1 MLNLKNKHANDTRIT
16 FDSQKHEYFV
26 DGISIKYSVTGLIEK
41 FFPKFDAEYW
51 SNKKA
56 RERIQ
61 MEDGKLTQENISE
74 VKKEILLEWENNRKD
89 AAEKGTILH
98 EKIENFYNNVEDT
111 IDAPEFTYFKQFIS
125 KYPNLK
131 PYKSEWRFRIG
142 SIDKNISWMH
152 VRMKKIIFKQLLKKD
167 TNSAFR
173 KQLQIHFL
181 FHQCFY
187 IGYRNTFY
195 FFQS

>member
-16 FDSQKHEYFV
+16 FDSRKHEYFV

-61 MEDGKLTQENISE
+61 MEDGKLTQENISK

-89 AAEKGTILH
+89 AADKGTIPTKKLKTFIMIL
-98 EKIENFYNNVEDT
+98 KI
-111 IDAPEFTYFKQFIS
+111 Q
-125 KYPNLK
+125 
-131 PYKSEWRFRIG
+131 
-142 SIDKNISWMH
+142 
-152 VRMKKIIFKQLLKKD
+152 
-167 TNSAFR
+167 
-173 KQLQIHFL
+173 
-181 FHQCFY
+181 
-187 IGYRNTFY
+187 
-195 FFQS
+195 